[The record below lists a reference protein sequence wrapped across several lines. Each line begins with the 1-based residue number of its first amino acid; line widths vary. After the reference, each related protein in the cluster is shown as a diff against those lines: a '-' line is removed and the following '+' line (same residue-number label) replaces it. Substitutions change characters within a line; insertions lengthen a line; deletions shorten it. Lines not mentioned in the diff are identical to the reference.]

1 MDTKA
6 KGEGIWKNGKLE
18 GSTYLEHL
26 KVTPLTQGD
35 WLVQDI
41 LGFNAGKKEIIIGS
55 NGNISAANQS
65 VQPQRQNWK
74 AYITGRKRRY
84 APGFSL

>member
-1 MDTKA
+1 M
-6 KGEGIWKNGKLE
+6 ENGKLE

-55 NGNISAANQS
+55 TEISPLQTNL
-65 VQPQRQNWK
+65 
-74 AYITGRKRRY
+74 
-84 APGFSL
+84 FSLNVKTGKRTLLGEKTACTGLHSLKVVLT

>member
-1 MDTKA
+1 M
-6 KGEGIWKNGKLE
+6 ENGKLE

-55 NGNISAANQS
+55 TEISPLQTNL
-65 VQPQRQNWK
+65 
-74 AYITGRKRRY
+74 
-84 APGFSL
+84 FSLNVKPENEHY

>member
-1 MDTKA
+1 M
-6 KGEGIWKNGKLE
+6 GNGKLE

-55 NGNISAANQS
+55 TEISPPANQS
-65 VQPQRQNWK
+65 VQSQRKNRK
-74 AYITGRKRRY
+74 TYITGRKRRY